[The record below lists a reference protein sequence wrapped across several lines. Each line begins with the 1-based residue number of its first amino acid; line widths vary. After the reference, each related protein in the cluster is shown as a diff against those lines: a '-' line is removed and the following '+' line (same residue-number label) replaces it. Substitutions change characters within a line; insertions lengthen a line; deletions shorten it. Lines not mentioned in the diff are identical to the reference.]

1 LFPLLKQLFWSLCR
15 IKLINKGP
23 KPPRC
28 TPDFYYICK
37 YTVNCYYFCN
47 ILKKPFFSFL
57 FFATDFW
64 QKSFL
69 TSSKAVKPPSAASA
83 ATIQSC
89 AMQCISFTYAG
100 YLATRNSATLLHN
113 FALAPLQTLWT
124 PAAAQ
129 AAPLAAA
136 GMLAR
141 GQEEAFCSGLSQGA
155 QALSQSRLLH
165 FAWHLCGRRGAGLLM
180 FNTHTSTPAGRLHSF
195 PGPPFSRFCRRR
207 SAASPSPAVAG
218 ASFAHLFVLP
228 AAHVRRSA
236 LDASRGGSNAAIQ
249 THGATAGAA
258 VGTAAAA
265 SPRLLLHDM
274 SMSSQVFWPPFVPA
288 ASA

>member
-1 LFPLLKQLFWSLCR
+1 
-15 IKLINKGP
+15 
-23 KPPRC
+23 
-28 TPDFYYICK
+28 
-37 YTVNCYYFCN
+37 V
-47 ILKKPFFSFL
+47 
-57 FFATDFW
+57 
-64 QKSFL
+64 
-69 TSSKAVKPPSAASA
+69 TSSSRAEAALRRRNNSIMCNAMHFFYLRRVLGSSA
-83 ATIQSC
+83 
-89 AMQCISFTYAG
+89 MHP
-100 YLATRNSATLLHN
+100 ATRNSATLLHN
-113 FALAPLQTLWT
+113 LALAPLQTLWT

-129 AAPLAAA
+129 AAPLAPA
-136 GMLAR
+136 GMSAR
-141 GQEEAFCSGLSQGA
+141 GPEEAFCSGLSQGA
-155 QALSQSRLLH
+155 QALLRSRLLH

-180 FNTHTSTPAGRLHSF
+180 FNTHTSTPARRLHSF

-228 AAHVRRSA
+228 AAHARRSA

-258 VGTAAAA
+258 IGTAASACA
-265 SPRLLLHDM
+265 SPHLHLVLHDM

>member
-1 LFPLLKQLFWSLCR
+1 MCNAMHF
-15 IKLINKGP
+15 
-23 KPPRC
+23 
-28 TPDFYYICK
+28 FYLRR
-37 YTVNCYYFCN
+37 V
-47 ILKKPFFSFL
+47 LGR
-57 FFATDFW
+57 
-64 QKSFL
+64 
-69 TSSKAVKPPSAASA
+69 SA
-83 ATIQSC
+83 
-89 AMQCISFTYAG
+89 MHP
-100 YLATRNSATLLHN
+100 ATRNSDTLLHN
-113 FALAPLQTLWT
+113 FALAPIQTLWT

-141 GQEEAFCSGLSQGA
+141 GPEEAFCSGLSQGA
-155 QALSQSRLLH
+155 QALLRSRLLH

-180 FNTHTSTPAGRLHSF
+180 FNTYTSTPARRLHSF

-228 AAHVRRSA
+228 AAHARRSA

-258 VGTAAAA
+258 IGTAAAA
-265 SPRLLLHDM
+265 CASPHLHRLLHDM